1 MVVRRPIRLPKQW
14 PAHVKS
20 GVLHAIS
27 LASVVLS
34 FVRSRATGR
43 RRLQAELEQANTEIA
58 LLREE
63 LYIKDGRWERSRSRR
78 RPSGPPAGPFQLPRE
93 PWRTRALFRNAPSRK
108 DAACYLLP

>member
-20 GVLHAIS
+20 GVLQAIS

-34 FVRSRATGR
+34 FARSRATGR
-43 RRLQAELEQANTEIA
+43 RRLQAELEEANTEIA

-63 LYIKDGRWERSRSRR
+63 LYINPGRRSI
-78 RPSGPPAGPFQLPRE
+78 RE
-93 PWRTRALFRNAPSRK
+93 GQAYTDFEFET
-108 DAACYLLP
+108 AA